1 MTRRTIIVAARGN
14 LAAEGVALARSG
26 TGSGAAVLPIEAV
39 ASRLAGG
46 FLAAV
51 DGDTLAHA
59 LSEALGETEDGTK
72 LLPAAE
78 LGDLAAIHD
87 LPGFAKTLSASLRL
101 AWSAGLELSDSA
113 SRHPR
118 LAAMTR
124 IEKAVL
130 ERLPP
135 SRLRPSDLAARAAER
150 LRHAPAVL
158 GAVEFRWVP
167 DLDPCWRPLV
177 IKLAAVVPVTWNAG
191 VFPVPDWLKGSAVT
205 VRRSPL
211 CQPAVRTA
219 SCATPRHEAVEA
231 LRWARELIA
240 ERGVPPQHIAIAA
253 ASTEPFDDFVAALSE
268 ETDLPVWFAHGR
280 SALQTADG
288 QAAAALAD
296 VLLRGLSLQRVRRLL
311 GPIGLPGLPDGWSK
325 GFSLSAT
332 LASPGLWAQA
342 LSGEGSA
349 EARTVLMP
357 VVELLDRGP
366 SAAAEAGERLLT
378 GLASRLWRSALDR
391 APGSA
396 IESELAALRVPDS
409 GGCDPEAA
417 VAWMPAS
424 TLASTPRPHAWLLGM
439 NSQSWPRV
447 AREDPLLPDRIMGE
461 LVLRETGVPQADRR
475 SFAAIE
481 ASAAEVVR
489 SFSRRDAGG
498 RLLGRSPLLSSSN
511 PEFLQ
516 RTRIPTHA
524 MSEPDRLL
532 ARPSEFGNTGIARSA
547 NACWENWRLFG
558 ITAHDGAVRSD
569 HPAILRALAR
579 TQSAKSLSLLLRNP
593 MGFVWTYAL
602 GMTAPEVDQAAVGL
616 DRRHFGTL
624 VHGILDRAVT
634 VLEAE
639 GGVSSASPFH
649 VAEVVAREALAAGEE
664 WKTGHPVPPA
674 LVWAEELKLARI
686 MAANALLFPMPP
698 VSPVEQKSW
707 TEVPFGSARQ
717 LKPGRELPWD
727 PAQPV
732 TVPGTDMRIEGR
744 IDRMDVGDRSARV
757 TDAKTGRRRGEK
769 VLDGG
774 RELQRCL
781 YGYAV
786 RTLLGPE
793 FSVESALLFPS
804 REEGKPQDGSFDV
817 LPEPEANLAILAAV
831 LHDAAQSLRRGNG
844 LPGIG
849 AGTTW
854 QKDKEQDD
862 LAFAL
867 PVRPGLV
874 LARKKSAAQAMLP
887 PSVVKFWGT
896 R

>member
-1 MTRRTIIVAARGN
+1 
-14 LAAEGVALARSG
+14 
-26 TGSGAAVLPIEAV
+26 
-39 ASRLAGG
+39 
-46 FLAAV
+46 
-51 DGDTLAHA
+51 
-59 LSEALGETEDGTK
+59 
-72 LLPAAE
+72 
-78 LGDLAAIHD
+78 
-87 LPGFAKTLSASLRL
+87 
-101 AWSAGLELSDSA
+101 
-113 SRHPR
+113 
-118 LAAMTR
+118 
-124 IEKAVL
+124 
-130 ERLPP
+130 
-135 SRLRPSDLAARAAER
+135 
-150 LRHAPAVL
+150 
-158 GAVEFRWVP
+158 
-167 DLDPCWRPLV
+167 
-177 IKLAAVVPVTWNAG
+177 
-191 VFPVPDWLKGSAVT
+191 
-205 VRRSPL
+205 
-211 CQPAVRTA
+211 
-219 SCATPRHEAVEA
+219 
-231 LRWARELIA
+231 
-240 ERGVPPQHIAIAA
+240 
-253 ASTEPFDDFVAALSE
+253 
-268 ETDLPVWFAHGR
+268 
-280 SALQTADG
+280 
-288 QAAAALAD
+288 
-296 VLLRGLSLQRVRRLL
+296 
-311 GPIGLPGLPDGWSK
+311 
-325 GFSLSAT
+325 
-332 LASPGLWAQA
+332 
-342 LSGEGSA
+342 
-349 EARTVLMP
+349 
-357 VVELLDRGP
+357 
-366 SAAAEAGERLLT
+366 
-378 GLASRLWRSALDR
+378 
-391 APGSA
+391 
-396 IESELAALRVPDS
+396 
-409 GGCDPEAA
+409 
-417 VAWMPAS
+417 MPAS

-547 NACWENWRLFG
+547 SACWENWRLFG

-602 GMTAPEVDQAAVGL
+602 GVTAPEVDQAAVGL

-649 VAEVVAREALAAGEE
+649 VAEILAREALAAGEE
-664 WKTGHPVPPA
+664 WNTGHPVLPA

-686 MAANALLFPMPP
+686 MAANALLFPTPP

-757 TDAKTGRRRGEK
+757 TDAKTGGAAGKRSSTVAGSCSDASTVTRSVPCSVRSSRSNRRCSSRPAKRERRR
-769 VLDGG
+769 
-774 RELQRCL
+774 
-781 YGYAV
+781 
-786 RTLLGPE
+786 
-793 FSVESALLFPS
+793 
-804 REEGKPQDGSFDV
+804 DGSFDV

-854 QKDKEQDD
+854 QKDKERDD

-887 PSVVKFWGT
+887 PSVVEFWGT